1 MEYFNQISY
10 QYLCGLG
17 RDNNSYKIKL
27 EILSFYENVIGEIV
41 RDIPTTAQGQV
52 NINYQ
57 QLIRRSCSLSLINI
71 DKKYRPDENAW
82 FWINRKFKLWLGLE
96 LSTTGD
102 TYWFSQ
108 GVFYANNVSCDG
120 HTVNISGVDKGGH
133 LDGTLKTN
141 LLDGNHLVER
151 GSTIATLIK
160 RTLLLNDGVYPID
173 PILPIVDMQFSKIK
187 TEADITIN
195 DGEYIGALFTNVG
208 DSYSSDI
215 YYDTE
220 GRLNLIHSIENNS
233 PDGYLY
239 LGNQYHFT
247 DVNANYS
254 ASSLQYNYDVVNAV
268 TVFTNISA
276 KDEDGNDVE
285 NVSYTAYNTNPLSPL
300 NIKSIGIRRMEAVE
314 VKYIDGLTHQK
325 MIQRCKEYAEYLLK
339 RKSMQQLSV
348 SFNSIIV
355 PHLDVNNV
363 VTITDNLK
371 KLNAERFV
379 VQSITIPLAAGEMN
393 IQAVNI
399 TALPKNIDMER
410 KCC

>member
-1 MEYFNQISY
+1 MEYFNQTSY

-27 EILSFYENVIGEIV
+27 EVLSFYENVIGEIV
-41 RDIPTTAQGQV
+41 RDIPTTAQGQI

-160 RTLLLNDGVYPID
+160 RTLLLNDGIYPID

-195 DGEYIGALFTNVG
+195 DGEYIGTLFTNIG
-208 DSYSSDI
+208 ESYGSDI

-276 KDEDGNDVE
+276 KDEDGNNVE

-371 KLNAERFV
+371 ELNAERFV